1 MNAIVSGL
9 FSVIGLVVYPVGWG
23 TKRVRDLCGEYA
35 DPYVIDS
42 CSIGEFCTIH
52 VFEFYVIVSC
62 KKCEF
67 FVIVSCSKGVTSN
80 NFTYISNFSLLSIE
94 IISDHIFFNQ
104 INNMNHIFKINF
116 SKLGATTPNGS
127 YN

>member
-1 MNAIVSGL
+1 MNAHVSGL

-42 CSIGEFCTIH
+42 CSIGEFCTI
-52 VFEFYVIVSC
+52 FEFYVITKDVS
-62 KKCEF
+62 
-67 FVIVSCSKGVTSN
+67 SN

-94 IISDHIFFNQ
+94 IISDHIFFYPNQ
-104 INNMNHIFKINF
+104 
-116 SKLGATTPNGS
+116 
-127 YN
+127 

>member
-1 MNAIVSGL
+1 MNARVSGL

-42 CSIGEFCTIH
+42 CSIGEFCTI
-52 VFEFYVIVSC
+52 FEFYVIVSC
-62 KKCEF
+62 AVVRYDF
-67 FVIVSCSKGVTSN
+67 YVIVSCKKGVTSN

-94 IISDHIFFNQ
+94 IISDQIFFNQ
-104 INNMNHIFKINF
+104 INNMKNIFKINF

>member
-1 MNAIVSGL
+1 MNAHVSGL

-42 CSIGEFCTIH
+42 CSIGEFCTI
-52 VFEFYVIVSC
+52 FEFYVIT
-62 KKCEF
+62 
-67 FVIVSCSKGVTSN
+67 KGVTSN
-80 NFTYISNFSLLSIE
+80 NFTYISKFFLLSIE
-94 IISDHIFFNQ
+94 IISDKIFFNQ

-116 SKLGATTPNGS
+116 LILGATTPNGF
-127 YN
+127 YNL